1 MQKFVD
7 VGLKILA
14 ILVIP
19 LIAWGIK
26 LEVNLA
32 VMRSELNRAQQ
43 DIEKAQSIQEAV
55 NQNTMALGRLEEK
68 LGAANVRL
76 GEIKDLLNK

>member
-7 VGLKILA
+7 YGFKILA

-32 VMRSELNRAQQ
+32 VMRSELDRAKA
-43 DIEKAQSIQEAV
+43 DIEKAQSIEKAV
-55 NQNTMALGRLEEK
+55 NENTNALGRLDTK
-68 LGAANVRL
+68 LGFANDQL